1 MFIYF
6 YQKNQILIITSISGT
21 LTKELEIMS
30 LTEIFRDDAVQ
41 PCASTPTSSGTLP
54 PPPPPPPLPPKQI
67 KPKPVRSLPC
77 KPRTPEGRIDD
88 TVQFHSAT
96 KSSPPA
102 MHPDIESKQKEPK
115 KPKSGNPLKKIFSKK

>member
-1 MFIYF
+1 
-6 YQKNQILIITSISGT
+6 
-21 LTKELEIMS
+21 MS

-54 PPPPPPPLPPKQI
+54 PPPPPPPPLPPKQI
-67 KPKPVRSLPC
+67 KKKPVRSMPC

-88 TVQFHSAT
+88 TVPTHSAS

-102 MHPDIESKQKEPK
+102 MHPDIASKKGEGIEKKPK